1 MAFRSHRG
9 ALAAALIAC
18 AGPAAALSLG
28 MVDTFEA
35 GADAGWAA
43 GPAII
48 VPPTVVPNGGAGGA
62 GDGYLAVVA
71 LGGAG
76 ANSRLAVIAGAQWAG
91 DYLAAG
97 VNRITMD
104 VSNLGSTPL
113 HLRLWLAGPPG
124 ASAVSSQAV
133 ALAAG
138 ADWTAVSFALDTSA
152 LQGQVAATLG
162 DVRQLRLFHATAPA
176 FPGAAVVGTLG
187 LDNVTAVPEP
197 AAAWLTLAGLAVI
210 AGSRWRRRG
219 AACLTD
225 RAAPAPLHQEDRS

>member
-1 MAFRSHRG
+1 MAIRSHRG

-35 GADAGWAA
+35 GANAGWAA

-48 VPPTVVPNGGAGGA
+48 VAPAVVPGGGPGGAS
-62 GDGYLAVVA
+62 DGYLAVVA
-71 LGGAG
+71 LGGSG
-76 ANSRLAVIAGAQWAG
+76 ANSRLAVIAGPQWSG

-104 VSNLGSTPL
+104 VSNLGSTTL
-113 HLRLWLAGPPG
+113 NLRLWLQGPLG
-124 ASAVSSQAV
+124 ASAVSSDAV

-138 ADWTAVSFALDTSA
+138 ADWTAVSFALDASA
-152 LQGQVAATLG
+152 LVGQVAATLG
-162 DVRQLRLFHATAPA
+162 NVQQLRLFHATSPA
-176 FPGAAVVGTLG
+176 FPGAAVVGKLG

-197 AAAWLTLAGLAVI
+197 SALWMAVAGLAAI
-210 AGSRWRRRG
+210 AASRWRRRR
-219 AACLTD
+219 T
-225 RAAPAPLHQEDRS
+225 